1 VRPLV
6 PALARRLLTVDQLSA
21 IAKGSEWEDIGLPAV
36 GGAVDGE
43 WRYRCTKT
51 RIVVEASPV
60 GAGKVRWRDLFELVE
75 VGLRACELPLTALAM
90 LTAGRGPTPA
100 KLHRAGLPEDAD
112 ADDIADAQAAAVR
125 AVIDRGVIA
134 LGGVTEQLGL
144 FGQGDAA

>member
-1 VRPLV
+1 MRPLV
-6 PALARRLLTVDQLSA
+6 PALARRMLGVDQLA
-21 IAKGSEWEDIGLPAV
+21 AVAKGSGWEDIGLPTI
-36 GGAVDGE
+36 GGLRDGE

-51 RIVVEASPV
+51 RVVVEASPV
-60 GAGKVRWRDLFELVE
+60 GAGPVRWRDLFKLVE
-75 VGLRACELPLTALAM
+75 VGLRSCELPLSALAM

-100 KLHRAGLPEDAD
+100 KLRRAGLPEDAD

-144 FGQGDAA
+144 FGQGDVA

>member
-1 VRPLV
+1 V
-6 PALARRLLTVDQLSA
+6 PALARRLLTVNHLAA
-21 IAKGSEWEDIGLPAV
+21 IAKGSDWEEIGLPAV
-36 GGAVDGE
+36 GSYGDGE

-51 RIVVEASPV
+51 RVAVEASPV
-60 GAGKVRWRDLFELVE
+60 GVGKVRWCDLSELVE
-75 VGLRACELPLTALAM
+75 VGLRTCDLPLTALAM

-100 KLHRAGLPEDAD
+100 KLRRAGLPEDAD
-112 ADDIADAQAAAVR
+112 TEDIAKAQAAAVR